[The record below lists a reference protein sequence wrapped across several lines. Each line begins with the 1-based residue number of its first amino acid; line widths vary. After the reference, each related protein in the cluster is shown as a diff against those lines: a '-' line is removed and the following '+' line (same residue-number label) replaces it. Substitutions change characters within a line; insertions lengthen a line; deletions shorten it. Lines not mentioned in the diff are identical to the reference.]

1 MAFPASSPH
10 RERTERQVGATSSV
24 QHLGARA
31 GVRTWVRGLGC
42 TGWCARAGMRA
53 WVCRPGCGPGCAGL
67 GADLGARAG
76 VRTWVRGLGC
86 GPGCAGWGADLGVQ
100 ARMRTWV
107 RGPLARIDGEYR
119 AWNRRSYR
127 GARDA
132 APIRHILSEQQI
144 GRGAAA
150 PRPSIDEV
158 HPWNRETII
167 RIGF

>member
-42 TGWCARAGMRA
+42 TGWGARAWMRA

-67 GADLGARAG
+67 GARA
-76 VRTWVRGLGC
+76 WV
-86 GPGCAGWGADLGVQ
+86 
-100 ARMRTWV
+100 RTWV

>member
-10 RERTERQVGATSSV
+10 RERTERQGGATSSV

-31 GVRTWVRGLGC
+31 WV
-42 TGWCARAGMRA
+42 
-53 WVCRPGCGPGCAGL
+53 
-67 GADLGARAG
+67 
-76 VRTWVRGLGC
+76 
-86 GPGCAGWGADLGVQ
+86 
-100 ARMRTWV
+100 RTWV
-107 RGPLARIDGEYR
+107 RGPLARIDSEYR

-158 HPWNRETII
+158 HLWNRETII
-167 RIGF
+167 RIGS

>member
-1 MAFPASSPH
+1 MSNIVSTA
-10 RERTERQVGATSSV
+10 
-24 QHLGARA
+24 
-31 GVRTWVRGLGC
+31 
-42 TGWCARAGMRA
+42 
-53 WVCRPGCGPGCAGL
+53 PGCAGL
-67 GADLGARAG
+67 DAGLGARA
-76 VRTWVRGLGC
+76 WV
-86 GPGCAGWGADLGVQ
+86 
-100 ARMRTWV
+100 RTWV

-158 HPWNRETII
+158 HLWNRETII
-167 RIGF
+167 RIGS